1 MNPMRFVDTNILLRY
16 CVADDA
22 SKSTA
27 VLELLER
34 VERNEEKILVSPLVI
49 FETIFTLQSFY
60 RVPRKRIRE
69 LLLPILSLRGLRLSH
84 QTVFASA
91 LELFT
96 RRSISFADAF
106 NACFMKEH
114 GLKEIYSYDSDFDTI
129 EGIERVVP

>member
-1 MNPMRFVDTNILLRY
+1 MRFVDTNIFLRY
-16 CVADDA
+16 CVADDV

-34 VERNEEKILVSPLVI
+34 VERNEEKIVVSPLVV

-60 RVPRKRIRE
+60 RVSRKRIQE
-69 LLLPILSLRGLRLSH
+69 LLLPILSLRGLRLAH
-84 QTVFASA
+84 RVVFVSA
-91 LELFT
+91 LELFAHK
-96 RRSISFADAF
+96 SISFADAF
-106 NACFMKEH
+106 NACFMKEL